1 VGKVE
6 AGIPEDDPRNPATI
20 ADNVGDNV
28 GDVAGMGADLYES
41 YCGSILATA
50 ALGAA
55 AFIHSGDTLMQFK
68 AVIAPMLIAAVG
80 ILLSIIG
87 IFSVRTKE
95 NAKMK
100 DLLNSLAFGT
110 NLSSILIVVA
120 TFFILWLLKLDN
132 WLWISCSVIV
142 GLIVGI
148 IIGRSTEYYT
158 SQSYRPT
165 QKLSESGKT
174 DNGKDDEKT
183 PNSFDFSTTSSIQ
196 VNVKYDVPEGYK
208 VLFEIYLEDPFTIDK
223 DGQII
228 KRTDLEPVIRRMTDG
243 NGAYSG
249 KEIINSDHGD
259 EAYIYTS
266 YIGVPTLFKTVI
278 AGDAI
283 TADIKWDS
291 TDDNPQ
297 TRAEGWQAPKGYH
310 VLGTWSSK
318 GYPHYL
324 DTDNKIT
331 IPGDV
336 LTIINT
342 TLKEGGTCPKQYR
355 QAIDFE
361 INDPEGRNAEVSIR
375 IIGGTSGAASA
386 FGYYCY
392 RADASLSEIKKAPK
406 CIVFPNTLMDNYY
419 NKKASGLQGG
429 ESVKL
434 HYIDP
439 DGVDQGTVFPNGVKI
454 GWFLLNDSFYGGN
467 NKPFYSTTKL
477 NGDGRTHTAAFRI
490 DDFVVLSFE
499 DWTDQDYND
508 IQFNVWSN
516 PIEAIINPDI
526 PDIKPDGGNEDKK
539 YSLEYKGIIAFE
551 DNWPR
556 KGDYDLNDVIVK
568 YQSVLNFND
577 ANQVLSTED
586 TYELLWSGATFKNG
600 FAYQLNTERSNM
612 STEILE
618 APTTFNGQG
627 LDTDLSKATV
637 NVFLS
642 ALDVTERNTKT
653 ATYKIKNTFK
663 TPLSHETLG
672 IPPYNP
678 FIMVHDE
685 LKESRI
691 EVHLVNYP
699 PTEKADMALFHTEE
713 DLSSVPTSYYV
724 ANGNYPF
731 AIHLSGATNFNTP
744 ETHPIDKSFEHFMDW
759 VNSNGTDYKDW
770 YK

>member
-1 VGKVE
+1 MKKK
-6 AGIPEDDPRNPATI
+6 RNPSKH
-20 ADNVGDNV
+20 VF
-28 GDVAGMGADLYES
+28 
-41 YCGSILATA
+41 ILANKTTSSTLFYLFFVFNEKNRA
-50 ALGAA
+50 HIDIYYNFYNTFATSKQAKNKGIMKPIYSNLTCKMLALTLCSIML
-55 AFIHSGDTLMQFK
+55 AF
-68 AVIAPMLIAAVG
+68 
-80 ILLSIIG
+80 LSIG
-87 IFSVRTKE
+87 CEHDVY
-95 NAKMK
+95 N
-100 DLLNSLAFGT
+100 
-110 NLSSILIVVA
+110 
-120 TFFILWLLKLDN
+120 
-132 WLWISCSVIV
+132 
-142 GLIVGI
+142 
-148 IIGRSTEYYT
+148 
-158 SQSYRPT
+158 P
-165 QKLSESGKT
+165 

-724 ANGNYPF
+724 G
-731 AIHLSGATNFNTP
+731 IV
-744 ETHPIDKSFEHFMDW
+744 I
-759 VNSNGTDYKDW
+759 
-770 YK
+770 

>member
-1 VGKVE
+1 MKKK
-6 AGIPEDDPRNPATI
+6 RNPSKH
-20 ADNVGDNV
+20 VF
-28 GDVAGMGADLYES
+28 
-41 YCGSILATA
+41 ILANKTTSSTLFYLFFVFNEKNRA
-50 ALGAA
+50 HIDIYYNFYNTFATSKQAKNKGIMKPIYSNLTCKMLALTLCSIML
-55 AFIHSGDTLMQFK
+55 AF
-68 AVIAPMLIAAVG
+68 
-80 ILLSIIG
+80 LSIG
-87 IFSVRTKE
+87 CEHDVY
-95 NAKMK
+95 N
-100 DLLNSLAFGT
+100 
-110 NLSSILIVVA
+110 
-120 TFFILWLLKLDN
+120 
-132 WLWISCSVIV
+132 
-142 GLIVGI
+142 
-148 IIGRSTEYYT
+148 
-158 SQSYRPT
+158 P
-165 QKLSESGKT
+165 

-724 ANGNYPF
+724 LTVLPEQ
-731 AIHLSGATNFNTP
+731 AIF
-744 ETHPIDKSFEHFMDW
+744 
-759 VNSNGTDYKDW
+759 
-770 YK
+770 

>member
-1 VGKVE
+1 MKKK
-6 AGIPEDDPRNPATI
+6 RNPSKH
-20 ADNVGDNV
+20 VF
-28 GDVAGMGADLYES
+28 
-41 YCGSILATA
+41 ILANKTTSSTLFYLFFVFNEKNRA
-50 ALGAA
+50 HIDIYYNFYSTFATSKQAKNKGIMKPIYSNLTCKMLALTLCSIML
-55 AFIHSGDTLMQFK
+55 AF
-68 AVIAPMLIAAVG
+68 
-80 ILLSIIG
+80 LSIG
-87 IFSVRTKE
+87 CEHDVY
-95 NAKMK
+95 N
-100 DLLNSLAFGT
+100 
-110 NLSSILIVVA
+110 
-120 TFFILWLLKLDN
+120 
-132 WLWISCSVIV
+132 
-142 GLIVGI
+142 
-148 IIGRSTEYYT
+148 
-158 SQSYRPT
+158 P
-165 QKLSESGKT
+165 

-724 ANGNYPF
+724 VVP
-731 AIHLSGATNFNTP
+731 
-744 ETHPIDKSFEHFMDW
+744 
-759 VNSNGTDYKDW
+759 
-770 YK
+770 

>member
-1 VGKVE
+1 MKKK
-6 AGIPEDDPRNPATI
+6 RNPSKH
-20 ADNVGDNV
+20 VF
-28 GDVAGMGADLYES
+28 
-41 YCGSILATA
+41 ILANKTTSSTLFYLFFVFNEKNRA
-50 ALGAA
+50 HIDIYYNFYSTFATSKQAKNKGIMKPIYSNLTCKMLALTLCSIML
-55 AFIHSGDTLMQFK
+55 AF
-68 AVIAPMLIAAVG
+68 
-80 ILLSIIG
+80 LSIG
-87 IFSVRTKE
+87 CEHDVY
-95 NAKMK
+95 N
-100 DLLNSLAFGT
+100 
-110 NLSSILIVVA
+110 
-120 TFFILWLLKLDN
+120 
-132 WLWISCSVIV
+132 
-142 GLIVGI
+142 
-148 IIGRSTEYYT
+148 
-158 SQSYRPT
+158 P
-165 QKLSESGKT
+165 

-577 ANQVLSTED
+577 ANQALSTED

-744 ETHPIDKSFEHFMDW
+744 ETHPIDKSFEHLALI
-759 VNSNGTDYKDW
+759 YKVTLDSFS
-770 YK
+770 

>member
-1 VGKVE
+1 MKKK
-6 AGIPEDDPRNPATI
+6 RNPSKH
-20 ADNVGDNV
+20 VF
-28 GDVAGMGADLYES
+28 
-41 YCGSILATA
+41 ILANKTTSSTLFYLFFVFNEKNRA
-50 ALGAA
+50 HIDIYYNFYSTFATSKQAKNKGIMKPIYSNLTCKMLALTLCSIML
-55 AFIHSGDTLMQFK
+55 AF
-68 AVIAPMLIAAVG
+68 
-80 ILLSIIG
+80 LSIG
-87 IFSVRTKE
+87 CEHDVY
-95 NAKMK
+95 N
-100 DLLNSLAFGT
+100 
-110 NLSSILIVVA
+110 
-120 TFFILWLLKLDN
+120 
-132 WLWISCSVIV
+132 
-142 GLIVGI
+142 
-148 IIGRSTEYYT
+148 
-158 SQSYRPT
+158 P
-165 QKLSESGKT
+165 

-731 AIHLSGATNFNTP
+731 AIHLSGEPQTSILLKPTR
-744 ETHPIDKSFEHFMDW
+744 
-759 VNSNGTDYKDW
+759 
-770 YK
+770 

>member
-1 VGKVE
+1 MKKK
-6 AGIPEDDPRNPATI
+6 RNPSKH
-20 ADNVGDNV
+20 VF
-28 GDVAGMGADLYES
+28 
-41 YCGSILATA
+41 ILANKTTSSTLFYLFFVFNEKNRA
-50 ALGAA
+50 HIDIYYNFYNTFATSKQAKNKGIMKPIYSNLTCKMLALTLCSIML
-55 AFIHSGDTLMQFK
+55 AF
-68 AVIAPMLIAAVG
+68 
-80 ILLSIIG
+80 LSIG
-87 IFSVRTKE
+87 CEHDVY
-95 NAKMK
+95 N
-100 DLLNSLAFGT
+100 
-110 NLSSILIVVA
+110 
-120 TFFILWLLKLDN
+120 
-132 WLWISCSVIV
+132 
-142 GLIVGI
+142 
-148 IIGRSTEYYT
+148 
-158 SQSYRPT
+158 P
-165 QKLSESGKT
+165 

-208 VLFEIYLEDPFTIDK
+208 VLFEIYLEDPFTI
-223 DGQII
+223 GQII

-278 AGDAI
+278 AGDVI

-577 ANQVLSTED
+577 ANQALSTED

-618 APTTFNGQG
+618 APTSFNGQG

-744 ETHPIDKSFEHFMDW
+744 ETQPIDKSFEHFMDW

>member
-1 VGKVE
+1 MKKK
-6 AGIPEDDPRNPATI
+6 RNPSKH
-20 ADNVGDNV
+20 VF
-28 GDVAGMGADLYES
+28 
-41 YCGSILATA
+41 ILANKTTSSTLFYLFFVFNEKNRA
-50 ALGAA
+50 HIDIYYNFYSTFATSKQAKNKGIMKPIYSNLTCKMLALTLCSIML
-55 AFIHSGDTLMQFK
+55 AF
-68 AVIAPMLIAAVG
+68 
-80 ILLSIIG
+80 LSIG
-87 IFSVRTKE
+87 CEHDVY
-95 NAKMK
+95 N
-100 DLLNSLAFGT
+100 
-110 NLSSILIVVA
+110 
-120 TFFILWLLKLDN
+120 
-132 WLWISCSVIV
+132 
-142 GLIVGI
+142 
-148 IIGRSTEYYT
+148 
-158 SQSYRPT
+158 P
-165 QKLSESGKT
+165 

-731 AIHLSGATNFNTP
+731 AIHLVEPQTSILLKPTR
-744 ETHPIDKSFEHFMDW
+744 
-759 VNSNGTDYKDW
+759 
-770 YK
+770 

>member
-1 VGKVE
+1 MKKK
-6 AGIPEDDPRNPATI
+6 RNPSKH
-20 ADNVGDNV
+20 VF
-28 GDVAGMGADLYES
+28 
-41 YCGSILATA
+41 ILANKTTSSTLFYLFFVFNEKNRA
-50 ALGAA
+50 HIDIYYNFYNTFATSKQAKNKGIMKPIYSNLTCKMLALTLCSIML
-55 AFIHSGDTLMQFK
+55 AF
-68 AVIAPMLIAAVG
+68 
-80 ILLSIIG
+80 LSIG
-87 IFSVRTKE
+87 CEHDVY
-95 NAKMK
+95 N
-100 DLLNSLAFGT
+100 
-110 NLSSILIVVA
+110 
-120 TFFILWLLKLDN
+120 
-132 WLWISCSVIV
+132 
-142 GLIVGI
+142 
-148 IIGRSTEYYT
+148 
-158 SQSYRPT
+158 P
-165 QKLSESGKT
+165 

-577 ANQVLSTED
+577 ANQALSTED

-618 APTTFNGQG
+618 APTSFNGQG

-699 PTEKADMALFHTEE
+699 PTEKGHGSIPYRRGFVLCTDKLLCSQWQ
-713 DLSSVPTSYYV
+713 LSFCHSSKWSHKLQY
-724 ANGNYPF
+724 
-731 AIHLSGATNFNTP
+731 S
-744 ETHPIDKSFEHFMDW
+744 
-759 VNSNGTDYKDW
+759 
-770 YK
+770 

>member
-1 VGKVE
+1 MKKK
-6 AGIPEDDPRNPATI
+6 RNPSKH
-20 ADNVGDNV
+20 VF
-28 GDVAGMGADLYES
+28 
-41 YCGSILATA
+41 ILANKTTSSTLFYLFFVFNEKNRA
-50 ALGAA
+50 HIDIYYNFYNTFATSKQAKNKGIMKPIYSNLTCKMLALTLCSIML
-55 AFIHSGDTLMQFK
+55 AF
-68 AVIAPMLIAAVG
+68 
-80 ILLSIIG
+80 LSIG
-87 IFSVRTKE
+87 CEHDVY
-95 NAKMK
+95 N
-100 DLLNSLAFGT
+100 
-110 NLSSILIVVA
+110 
-120 TFFILWLLKLDN
+120 
-132 WLWISCSVIV
+132 
-142 GLIVGI
+142 
-148 IIGRSTEYYT
+148 
-158 SQSYRPT
+158 P
-165 QKLSESGKT
+165 

-744 ETHPIDKSFEHFMDW
+744 ETHPIDKSFEHFYGLGQFQW
-759 VNSNGTDYKDW
+759 NRL
-770 YK
+770 

>member
-1 VGKVE
+1 MKPIYSNLTCKML
-6 AGIPEDDPRNPATI
+6 ALT
-20 ADNVGDNV
+20 
-28 GDVAGMGADLYES
+28 L
-41 YCGSILATA
+41 CSIMLA
-50 ALGAA
+50 
-55 AFIHSGDTLMQFK
+55 F
-68 AVIAPMLIAAVG
+68 
-80 ILLSIIG
+80 LSIG
-87 IFSVRTKE
+87 CEHDVY
-95 NAKMK
+95 NP
-100 DLLNSLAFGT
+100 N
-110 NLSSILIVVA
+110 
-120 TFFILWLLKLDN
+120 
-132 WLWISCSVIV
+132 
-142 GLIVGI
+142 
-148 IIGRSTEYYT
+148 
-158 SQSYRPT
+158 
-165 QKLSESGKT
+165 
-174 DNGKDDEKT
+174 NGKDDEKT

-499 DWTDQDYND
+499 DWTDQDY

-618 APTTFNGQG
+618 APTSFNGQG

-685 LKESRI
+685 LEESRI

-744 ETHPIDKSFEHFMDW
+744 ETQPIDKSFEHFMDW

>member
-1 VGKVE
+1 MKKK
-6 AGIPEDDPRNPATI
+6 RNPSKH
-20 ADNVGDNV
+20 VF
-28 GDVAGMGADLYES
+28 
-41 YCGSILATA
+41 ILANKTTSSTLFYLFFVFNEKNRA
-50 ALGAA
+50 HIDIYYNFYSTFATSKQAKNKGIMKPIYSNLTCKMLALTLCSIML
-55 AFIHSGDTLMQFK
+55 AF
-68 AVIAPMLIAAVG
+68 
-80 ILLSIIG
+80 LSIG
-87 IFSVRTKE
+87 CEHDVY
-95 NAKMK
+95 N
-100 DLLNSLAFGT
+100 
-110 NLSSILIVVA
+110 
-120 TFFILWLLKLDN
+120 
-132 WLWISCSVIV
+132 
-142 GLIVGI
+142 
-148 IIGRSTEYYT
+148 
-158 SQSYRPT
+158 P
-165 QKLSESGKT
+165 

-539 YSLEYKGIIAFE
+539 YSLEYKGI
-551 DNWPR
+551 
-556 KGDYDLNDVIVK
+556 LNDVIVK

-577 ANQVLSTED
+577 ANQALSTED

-618 APTTFNGQG
+618 APTSFNGQG

-744 ETHPIDKSFEHFMDW
+744 ETQPIDKSFEHFMDW

>member
-1 VGKVE
+1 MKKK
-6 AGIPEDDPRNPATI
+6 RNPSKH
-20 ADNVGDNV
+20 VF
-28 GDVAGMGADLYES
+28 
-41 YCGSILATA
+41 ILANKTTSSTLFYLFFVFNEKNRA
-50 ALGAA
+50 HIDIYYNFYSTFATSKQAKNKGIMKPIYSNLTCKMLALTLCSIML
-55 AFIHSGDTLMQFK
+55 AF
-68 AVIAPMLIAAVG
+68 
-80 ILLSIIG
+80 LSIG
-87 IFSVRTKE
+87 CEHDVY
-95 NAKMK
+95 N
-100 DLLNSLAFGT
+100 
-110 NLSSILIVVA
+110 
-120 TFFILWLLKLDN
+120 
-132 WLWISCSVIV
+132 
-142 GLIVGI
+142 
-148 IIGRSTEYYT
+148 
-158 SQSYRPT
+158 P
-165 QKLSESGKT
+165 

-618 APTTFNGQG
+618 APSFNGQG

-744 ETHPIDKSFEHFMDW
+744 ETQPIDKSFEHFMDW

>member
-1 VGKVE
+1 MKKK
-6 AGIPEDDPRNPATI
+6 RNPSKH
-20 ADNVGDNV
+20 VF
-28 GDVAGMGADLYES
+28 
-41 YCGSILATA
+41 ILANKTTSSTLFYLFFVFNEKNRA
-50 ALGAA
+50 HIDIYYNFYSTFATSKQAKNKGIMKPIYSNLTCKMLALTLCSIML
-55 AFIHSGDTLMQFK
+55 AF
-68 AVIAPMLIAAVG
+68 
-80 ILLSIIG
+80 LSIG
-87 IFSVRTKE
+87 CEHDVY
-95 NAKMK
+95 N
-100 DLLNSLAFGT
+100 
-110 NLSSILIVVA
+110 
-120 TFFILWLLKLDN
+120 
-132 WLWISCSVIV
+132 
-142 GLIVGI
+142 
-148 IIGRSTEYYT
+148 
-158 SQSYRPT
+158 P
-165 QKLSESGKT
+165 

-243 NGAYSG
+243 NGA
-249 KEIINSDHGD
+249 
-259 EAYIYTS
+259 
-266 YIGVPTLFKTVI
+266 
-278 AGDAI
+278 GDAI
-283 TADIKWDS
+283 TTDIKWDS

>member
-1 VGKVE
+1 MKKK
-6 AGIPEDDPRNPATI
+6 RNPSKH
-20 ADNVGDNV
+20 VF
-28 GDVAGMGADLYES
+28 
-41 YCGSILATA
+41 ILANKTTSSTLFYLFFVFNEKNRA
-50 ALGAA
+50 HIDIYYNFYNTFATSKQAKNKGIMKPIYSNLTCKMLALTLCSIML
-55 AFIHSGDTLMQFK
+55 AF
-68 AVIAPMLIAAVG
+68 
-80 ILLSIIG
+80 LSIG
-87 IFSVRTKE
+87 CEHDVY
-95 NAKMK
+95 N
-100 DLLNSLAFGT
+100 
-110 NLSSILIVVA
+110 
-120 TFFILWLLKLDN
+120 
-132 WLWISCSVIV
+132 
-142 GLIVGI
+142 
-148 IIGRSTEYYT
+148 
-158 SQSYRPT
+158 P
-165 QKLSESGKT
+165 

-577 ANQVLSTED
+577 ANQALSTED

-618 APTTFNGQG
+618 APTSFNGQG

-731 AIHLSGATNFNTP
+731 AIHRVAISYIFLCCNIVERTYSTVTAVPHAVTINMLPLPPTV
-744 ETHPIDKSFEHFMDW
+744 S
-759 VNSNGTDYKDW
+759 
-770 YK
+770 

>member
-1 VGKVE
+1 MKKK
-6 AGIPEDDPRNPATI
+6 RNPSKH
-20 ADNVGDNV
+20 VF
-28 GDVAGMGADLYES
+28 
-41 YCGSILATA
+41 ILANKTTSSTLFYLFFVFNEKNRA
-50 ALGAA
+50 HIDIYYNFYSTFATSKQAKNKGIMKPIYSNLTCKMLALTLCSIML
-55 AFIHSGDTLMQFK
+55 AF
-68 AVIAPMLIAAVG
+68 
-80 ILLSIIG
+80 LSIG
-87 IFSVRTKE
+87 CEHDVY
-95 NAKMK
+95 N
-100 DLLNSLAFGT
+100 
-110 NLSSILIVVA
+110 
-120 TFFILWLLKLDN
+120 
-132 WLWISCSVIV
+132 
-142 GLIVGI
+142 
-148 IIGRSTEYYT
+148 
-158 SQSYRPT
+158 P
-165 QKLSESGKT
+165 

-731 AIHLSGATNFNTP
+731 AIHLSGATNMMM
-744 ETHPIDKSFEHFMDW
+744 IK
-759 VNSNGTDYKDW
+759 GR
-770 YK
+770 

>member
-1 VGKVE
+1 MKKK
-6 AGIPEDDPRNPATI
+6 RNPSKH
-20 ADNVGDNV
+20 VF
-28 GDVAGMGADLYES
+28 
-41 YCGSILATA
+41 ILANKTTSSTLFYLFFVFNEKNRA
-50 ALGAA
+50 HIDIYYNFYSTFATSKQAKNKGIMKPIYSNLTCKMLALTLCSIML
-55 AFIHSGDTLMQFK
+55 AF
-68 AVIAPMLIAAVG
+68 
-80 ILLSIIG
+80 LSIG
-87 IFSVRTKE
+87 CEHDVY
-95 NAKMK
+95 N
-100 DLLNSLAFGT
+100 
-110 NLSSILIVVA
+110 
-120 TFFILWLLKLDN
+120 
-132 WLWISCSVIV
+132 
-142 GLIVGI
+142 
-148 IIGRSTEYYT
+148 
-158 SQSYRPT
+158 P
-165 QKLSESGKT
+165 

-297 TRAEGWQAPKGYH
+297 GYH

>member
-1 VGKVE
+1 MKKK
-6 AGIPEDDPRNPATI
+6 RNPSKH
-20 ADNVGDNV
+20 VF
-28 GDVAGMGADLYES
+28 
-41 YCGSILATA
+41 ILANKTTSSTLFYLFFVFNEKNRA
-50 ALGAA
+50 HIDIYYNFYNTFATSKQAKNKGIMKPIYSNLTCKMLAL
-55 AFIHSGDTLMQFK
+55 TLC
-68 AVIAPMLIAAVG
+68 
-80 ILLSIIG
+80 SI
-87 IFSVRTKE
+87 
-95 NAKMK
+95 M
-100 DLLNSLAFGT
+100 LAF
-110 NLSSILIVVA
+110 LY
-120 TFFILWLLKLDN
+120 
-132 WLWISCSVIV
+132 
-142 GLIVGI
+142 
-148 IIGRSTEYYT
+148 IGCEHDVYN
-158 SQSYRPT
+158 P
-165 QKLSESGKT
+165 

>member
-1 VGKVE
+1 MKKK
-6 AGIPEDDPRNPATI
+6 RNPSKH
-20 ADNVGDNV
+20 VF
-28 GDVAGMGADLYES
+28 
-41 YCGSILATA
+41 ILANKTTSSTLFYLFFVFNEKNRA
-50 ALGAA
+50 HIDIYYNFYSTFATSKQAKNKGIMKPIYSNLTCKMLALTLCSIML
-55 AFIHSGDTLMQFK
+55 AF
-68 AVIAPMLIAAVG
+68 
-80 ILLSIIG
+80 LSIG
-87 IFSVRTKE
+87 CEHDVY
-95 NAKMK
+95 N
-100 DLLNSLAFGT
+100 
-110 NLSSILIVVA
+110 
-120 TFFILWLLKLDN
+120 
-132 WLWISCSVIV
+132 
-142 GLIVGI
+142 
-148 IIGRSTEYYT
+148 
-158 SQSYRPT
+158 P
-165 QKLSESGKT
+165 

-577 ANQVLSTED
+577 ANQALSTED

-618 APTTFNGQG
+618 APTSFNGQG
-627 LDTDLSKATV
+627 LDTDLS
-637 NVFLS
+637 
-642 ALDVTERNTKT
+642 
-653 ATYKIKNTFK
+653 
-663 TPLSHETLG
+663 
-672 IPPYNP
+672 
-678 FIMVHDE
+678 
-685 LKESRI
+685 
-691 EVHLVNYP
+691 
-699 PTEKADMALFHTEE
+699 
-713 DLSSVPTSYYV
+713 
-724 ANGNYPF
+724 
-731 AIHLSGATNFNTP
+731 
-744 ETHPIDKSFEHFMDW
+744 
-759 VNSNGTDYKDW
+759 
-770 YK
+770 

>member
-1 VGKVE
+1 MKKK
-6 AGIPEDDPRNPATI
+6 RNPSKH
-20 ADNVGDNV
+20 VF
-28 GDVAGMGADLYES
+28 
-41 YCGSILATA
+41 ILANKTTSSTLFYLFFVFNEKNRA
-50 ALGAA
+50 HIDIYYNFYNTFATSKQAKNKGIMKPIYSNLTCKMLALTLCSIML
-55 AFIHSGDTLMQFK
+55 AF
-68 AVIAPMLIAAVG
+68 
-80 ILLSIIG
+80 LSIG
-87 IFSVRTKE
+87 CEHDVY
-95 NAKMK
+95 N
-100 DLLNSLAFGT
+100 
-110 NLSSILIVVA
+110 
-120 TFFILWLLKLDN
+120 
-132 WLWISCSVIV
+132 
-142 GLIVGI
+142 
-148 IIGRSTEYYT
+148 
-158 SQSYRPT
+158 P
-165 QKLSESGKT
+165 

-577 ANQVLSTED
+577 ANQALSTED

-618 APTTFNGQG
+618 APTSFNGQG

-678 FIMVHDE
+678 FIMVHG
-685 LKESRI
+685 K
-691 EVHLVNYP
+691 HPNKYP
-699 PTEKADMALFHTEE
+699 LFQ
-713 DLSSVPTSYYV
+713 L
-724 ANGNYPF
+724 
-731 AIHLSGATNFNTP
+731 
-744 ETHPIDKSFEHFMDW
+744 
-759 VNSNGTDYKDW
+759 
-770 YK
+770 